1 MEFKDYYQTMGLEK
15 TASAEDIKR
24 TYRKLARKYH
34 PDVSKEPGAEAK
46 FKEINEA
53 YEVLKD
59 PEKRKAYDQMGAN
72 WRGGQ
77 EFNPNDF
84 DFSQFG
90 FGAGHA
96 GAGGFHGF
104 QGGAGGDF
112 SDFFES
118 LFSGGGVGGG
128 RAGGRRQRAARG
140 EDSHVTMELSL
151 EDAFSGITKTIQFS
165 MAEAT
170 PDGRMKEVP
179 KTLKVKIPA
188 GVSNGRQIRL
198 TGQGASGVHGGPAGD
213 LYIKIHLKAHVLFR
227 VHERD
232 IQLDVPITP
241 WEAALG
247 TSIEVPTLVGS
258 VTVKIPAGARS
269 GQKLRLKDKGFKS
282 KNETGAQFLILHIQT
297 PPAETD
303 EQKKF
308 YAGMQQTF
316 STFNPRQAWKQ

>member
-15 TASAEDIKR
+15 TASADDIKK

-90 FGAGHA
+90 FGGAQA

-118 LFSGGGVGGG
+118 LFGGGGGPHR
-128 RAGGRRQRAARG
+128 RAGGRRPRAARG
-140 EDSHVTMELSL
+140 EDAHVTMDLTL
-151 EDAFSGITKTIQFS
+151 EDAFSGVTKTIQFS
-165 MAEAT
+165 LTEPAA
-170 PDGRMKEVP
+170 DGRMQAVP

-188 GVSNGRQIRL
+188 GVSNGQQIRL
-198 TGQGASGVHGGPAGD
+198 VGQGAAGAHGGPAGD
-213 LYIKIHLKAHVLFR
+213 LYIKMHLKPHALFR

-232 IQLDVPITP
+232 IQLDVPIAP

-247 TSIEVPTLVGS
+247 VSIEVPTLSGL

-282 KNETGAQFLILHIQT
+282 KNETGAQFLILQIQT
-297 PPAETD
+297 PPVETD
-303 EQKKF
+303 EQKKA
-308 YAGMQQTF
+308 YEQMQKTF
-316 STFNPRQAWKQ
+316 SAFHPRAVWK

>member
-15 TASAEDIKR
+15 SASAEDIKR

-84 DFSQFG
+84 DFNQFG
-90 FGAGHA
+90 FGGGHA
-96 GAGGFHGF
+96 GAGGF

-118 LFSGGGVGGG
+118 LFGGGGGG
-128 RAGGRRQRAARG
+128 RRAGGRRPRAVRG
-140 EDSHVTMELSL
+140 EDAHVTMDLTL
-151 EDAFSGITKTIQFS
+151 EDAFSGITKTIQFAL
-165 MAEAT
+165 AEAT
-170 PDGRMKEVP
+170 ADGRMREVP

-188 GVSNGRQIRL
+188 GVSNGQQIRL
-198 TGQGASGVHGGPAGD
+198 TGQGAAGAHGGPAGD
-213 LYIKIHLKAHVLFR
+213 LYIKIHLKAHALFR
-227 VHERD
+227 LHERD
-232 IQLDVPITP
+232 IQLDVPIAP

-247 TSIEVPTLVGS
+247 TSVEVPTLSGS

-282 KNETGAQFLILHIQT
+282 KNETGAQFLILQIQT
-297 PPAETD
+297 PLAETD
-303 EQKKF
+303 EQKKI
-308 YAGMQQTF
+308 YEQMQQTF
-316 STFNPRQAWKQ
+316 LTFNPREVWKK